1 MAPNNQ
7 NVPAKQPAQAQ
18 TVMALLESPD
28 VKSKLAMAIPK
39 HLTVDRLLRVA
50 MSAIRV
56 NPTLLKCTPQSLVAC
71 VMGCAQLGLE
81 PEPFL
86 GQAYLVPYK
95 KNKKLPNGQWETTME
110 AQLIPGYRGY
120 IALARRS
127 GEVQTV
133 MAQAV
138 FANDTFRLRYG
149 VESTIEH
156 EPAEGDRGPFKGAY
170 VVFKYK
176 DGSYS
181 FDYMSKADIDK
192 IRARSK
198 SADKGPWVTDYEEMA
213 KKTVIR
219 RHIKLTPLAVENT
232 AMAMAAEAEGRAL
245 SGKSQI
251 NLFAT
256 SPDEIEPEDEGDDGG
271 ETYENPPQASMEFD
285 RLAQERGADMN
296 ALARFT
302 TATASIHQ
310 CPVDTV
316 KAQAVE
322 NFDGFWSAFEAWQ
335 AKQSGS
341 NANGNGKSR
350 NVPTRAE
357 MDQRRA
363 DTRAELESMGVFDL
377 VTKTMGDKG
386 QGPPTAWNTAQC
398 NKALEIGRQLVADA
412 GVVPDPEQTPPAQG
426 QPTDADP
433 LEDTQPMGQAQ
444 DEAFECPDN
453 GAMVRLS
460 TDCAACNQ
468 KGLCPA
474 TDGQPNE

>member
-1 MAPNNQ
+1 MSPSKQ
-7 NVPAKQPAQAQ
+7 NMPATQQPQAQ
-18 TVMALLESPD
+18 TVMALLDSPD
-28 VKSKLAMAIPK
+28 VKAKLAMAIPK

-138 FANDTFRLRYG
+138 YANDHFRLRYG
-149 VESTIEH
+149 VEATVEH
-156 EPAEGDRGPFKGAY
+156 EPAEGDRGAFKGAY

-213 KKTVIR
+213 KKTVVR
-219 RHIKLTPLAVENT
+219 RHVKMTPLSVENN
-232 AMAMAAEAEGRAL
+232 AISRAAEAENLAMT
-245 SGKSQI
+245 GKSQI
-251 NLFAT
+251 NLFAP
-256 SPDEIEPEDEGDDGG
+256 SPDEIEPEDESAYDGDVID
-271 ETYENPPQASMEFD
+271 NPPQAAMEFD
-285 RLAQERGADMN
+285 SIAQERGVDMN
-296 ALARFT
+296 ALARFV
-302 TATASIHQ
+302 TATASMNG
-310 CPVDTV
+310 CPVDEV
-316 KAQAVE
+316 KAQAVAD
-322 NFDGFWSAFEAWQ
+322 FDSFWSMFESWQ
-335 AKQSGS
+335 VKNAPRKRAKGAPAVEAKAAKATQEAA
-341 NANGNGKSR
+341 NAPIPETYAGGHEPTSDPETITCPNRISSETGEPMDVFVRVCEGCKSR
-350 NVPTRAE
+350 
-357 MDQRRA
+357 
-363 DTRAELESMGVFDL
+363 
-377 VTKTMGDKG
+377 
-386 QGPPTAWNTAQC
+386 
-398 NKALEIGRQLVADA
+398 
-412 GVVPDPEQTPPAQG
+412 
-426 QPTDADP
+426 
-433 LEDTQPMGQAQ
+433 Q
-444 DEAFECPDN
+444 DCPSWSNEA
-453 GAMVRLS
+453 A
-460 TDCAACNQ
+460 
-468 KGLCPA
+468 
-474 TDGQPNE
+474 